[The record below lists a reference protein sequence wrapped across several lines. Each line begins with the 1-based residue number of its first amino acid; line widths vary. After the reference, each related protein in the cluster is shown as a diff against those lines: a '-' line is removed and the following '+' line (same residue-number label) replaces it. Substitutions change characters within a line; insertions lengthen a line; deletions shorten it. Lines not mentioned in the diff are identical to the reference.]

1 MNERMK
7 CGGHSAPRAPN
18 EEERVF
24 LTSAPILNLIQDAAT
39 QPKSTSSESS
49 SSLILDPILLTT
61 QVVAG
66 TNYQVKYHV
75 KSSSASA
82 DGEETKQR
90 YVHAK
95 IFKPLPCHNSPSE
108 LLNFKDN
115 CSLQDELT
123 TI

>member
-24 LTSAPILNLIQDAAT
+24 LTSAPILNMIQDAT
-39 QPKSTSSESS
+39 QPKSTSSESL

-75 KSSSASA
+75 KSSSASS
-82 DGEETKQR
+82 DGER

-95 IFKPLPCHNSPSE
+95 IFKPLPCYNSPPE

-115 CSLQDELT
+115 CSQQDELT